1 MLVATPFAS
10 FASANNT
17 YASFEDYC
25 SFDFNDDLGQ
35 TYTPNHITNYN
46 SDFAIVEVDPGMYE
60 LEFDC
65 AGQVSQGELTVTV
78 EGRSQDGLTTKDPA
92 TVIHSSTTTIDMTTS
107 SQPIQIDAT
116 GSIGFVARVYVDI
129 EAVDLNQNQIDL
141 SNIIQ
146 VIPMINTT
154 NDDTPRISFWYG
166 KVNQH
171 NENGTWMTDPD
182 GVSGGGTSAQWGS
195 EGWADRKL
203 EYCQKFWPN
212 TVAIEMREFIEKI
225 DFSTRGNSQDYVS
238 YKPVYDCIQS
248 IENNTDENN
257 TDDNSN
263 LSCSLDLTV
272 NPNQAYPGDT
282 ITASW
287 TMTGDISSQMYV
299 AVFSG
304 WSPAQYYHS
313 SIEQNTGSFSFILP
327 STLDHTLSYHVYIES
342 ADNNVGTEI
351 CWRYAAF
358 DVLESD
364 NNGTGDNGTGDNG
377 TGDNGTGDNGTGD
390 NGTGDNG
397 TIGNGTDCHTCAH
410 IGLTYISAD
419 HYSMDHKI
427 TTNAVDLNPGDSYTI
442 DVVLV
447 NEDTQTVVMT
457 DTDSWVAATGIWYFV
472 IFNLDLDAG
481 EYCAYSDLYENGVWI
496 DDHQGCMIIVCEG
509 EDTDN
514 NSNKAITE
522 QDDDE
527 GNTFTEDS
535 GEDGQTKVE
544 NSSSDT
550 SEEDEAVRYSGG
562 SGGTDGGIYDT
573 KEECEAAGGRWKT
586 NAQGYSI
593 CMIHLKPEEEAVR
606 DSGGTEQD
614 NGEESEEEDSS
625 IIGDI
630 VQGILDAISEI
641 IAEIF
646 SETEKEEEK
655 DPESEEESVESTEVE

>member
-1 MLVATPFAS
+1 MRDVPRKYSARTIIAVLLMLVATPFAS

-116 GSIGFVARVYVDI
+116 GAIGFVARVYVDI

-287 TMTGDISSQMYV
+287 IMTGDISSQMYI

-342 ADNNVGTEI
+342 GDNNVGTEI
-351 CWRYAAF
+351 CWKYAAF

-364 NNGTGDNGTGDNG
+364 NN
-377 TGDNGTGDNGTGD
+377 
-390 NGTGDNG
+390 
-397 TIGNGTDCHTCAH
+397 
-410 IGLTYISAD
+410 
-419 HYSMDHKI
+419 
-427 TTNAVDLNPGDSYTI
+427 
-442 DVVLV
+442 
-447 NEDTQTVVMT
+447 
-457 DTDSWVAATGIWYFV
+457 
-472 IFNLDLDAG
+472 
-481 EYCAYSDLYENGVWI
+481 
-496 DDHQGCMIIVCEG
+496 
-509 EDTDN
+509 
-514 NSNKAITE
+514 SNKTITE
-522 QDDDE
+522 QDDDK
-527 GNTFTEDS
+527 GNNFTDGS
-535 GEDGQTKVE
+535 GEDDQTNIE

-550 SEEDEAVRYSGG
+550 SEEEEAVRGPGG

-573 KEECEAAGGRWKT
+573 KEECEAAGGRWLT

-593 CMIHLKPEEEAVR
+593 CMIHIKPEEEAVR

>member
-1 MLVATPFAS
+1 MRDVPRKYSARTIIAVLLMLVATPFAS

-92 TVIHSSTTTIDMTTS
+92 TVIHSSTTTIDMTSS

-116 GSIGFVARVYVDI
+116 GAIGFVARVYVDI

-146 VIPMINTT
+146 VIPMIDTT

-342 ADNNVGTEI
+342 GDNNVGTEI
-351 CWRYAAF
+351 CWKYAAF

-364 NNGTGDNGTGDNG
+364 NN
-377 TGDNGTGDNGTGD
+377 
-390 NGTGDNG
+390 
-397 TIGNGTDCHTCAH
+397 
-410 IGLTYISAD
+410 
-419 HYSMDHKI
+419 
-427 TTNAVDLNPGDSYTI
+427 
-442 DVVLV
+442 
-447 NEDTQTVVMT
+447 
-457 DTDSWVAATGIWYFV
+457 
-472 IFNLDLDAG
+472 
-481 EYCAYSDLYENGVWI
+481 
-496 DDHQGCMIIVCEG
+496 
-509 EDTDN
+509 
-514 NSNKAITE
+514 SNKTITE
-522 QDDDE
+522 QDDDK
-527 GNTFTEDS
+527 GNNFTDGS
-535 GEDGQTKVE
+535 GEDDQTNIE

-550 SEEDEAVRYSGG
+550 SEEEEAVRGPGG

-573 KEECEAAGGRWKT
+573 KEECEAAGGRWLT

-593 CMIHLKPEEEAVR
+593 CMIHIKPEEEAVR

-655 DPESEEESVESTEVE
+655 DPEFEEESVESTEVE

>member
-1 MLVATPFAS
+1 MGTLGLPSFTFNCYPYKVNVMRDVPRKYSARTIIAVLLMLVATPFAS

-116 GSIGFVARVYVDI
+116 GAIGFVARVYVDI

-182 GVSGGGTSAQWGS
+182 GVSGGGTSAQWGN

-248 IENNTDENN
+248 IENNTD
-257 TDDNSN
+257 DNSN

-287 TMTGDISSQMYV
+287 TMTGDISTQMYV

-364 NNGTGDNGTGDNG
+364 NNGTGVYG
-377 TGDNGTGDNGTGD
+377 
-390 NGTGDNG
+390 
-397 TIGNGTDCHTCAH
+397 
-410 IGLTYISAD
+410 
-419 HYSMDHKI
+419 
-427 TTNAVDLNPGDSYTI
+427 
-442 DVVLV
+442 
-447 NEDTQTVVMT
+447 
-457 DTDSWVAATGIWYFV
+457 F
-472 IFNLDLDAG
+472 
-481 EYCAYSDLYENGVWI
+481 
-496 DDHQGCMIIVCEG
+496 
-509 EDTDN
+509 
-514 NSNKAITE
+514 
-522 QDDDE
+522 
-527 GNTFTEDS
+527 
-535 GEDGQTKVE
+535 
-544 NSSSDT
+544 
-550 SEEDEAVRYSGG
+550 
-562 SGGTDGGIYDT
+562 
-573 KEECEAAGGRWKT
+573 
-586 NAQGYSI
+586 
-593 CMIHLKPEEEAVR
+593 
-606 DSGGTEQD
+606 
-614 NGEESEEEDSS
+614 
-625 IIGDI
+625 GDI
-630 VQGILDAISEI
+630 G
-641 IAEIF
+641 
-646 SETEKEEEK
+646 
-655 DPESEEESVESTEVE
+655 SV